1 MTFLLKKLI
10 LFYKRYVSS
19 SINARCR
26 YTPTCSVYLLD
37 AIEEYG
43 AIIGVVKGIGRLL
56 RCNHFAKG
64 GFDPVKPNLRGN
76 AKWVL

>member
-1 MTFLLKKLI
+1 M
-10 LFYKRYVSS
+10 
-19 SINARCR
+19 
-26 YTPTCSVYLLD
+26 LD

-43 AIIGVVKGIGRLL
+43 AIIGVIKGIGRLL